1 MQSLRRKQWLAIA
14 TLLVAVCIVFGG
26 GFYTGGVFV
35 LPLAGY
41 VHSTRARIST
51 LFAVSG
57 LTSAISSYFVGG
69 LLDRFRVKWIMAS
82 CLALCGL
89 SMLFLSRAQDF
100 HHLLAGYALLGVG
113 MIAGTNLCAAFVIS
127 RSFAQA
133 RGKLLG
139 LIFAGESAGGMVMT
153 LVAAHVLAHYGRHQ
167 GWRAAYVALALPMLL
182 IAVPMVL
189 LCMRDLPVVGSAPS
203 ATQSQTA
210 PPGLELAQALR
221 TRSFWYL
228 AAAWFCSAFG
238 FSAEIAHVIPSLVAG
253 GFAAAV
259 AASFW
264 SLTLACK
271 AAGQLGLGAIADW
284 IGAPVT
290 WMVCFLCGSVAI
302 LILSTASPAHPLA
315 VLAYVVLGGPALG
328 GTIVLAPVVQAYSL
342 GVKRFGSIHGLLLVL
357 SQTGFMVGPVVTG
370 FIFDL
375 TRSYRVG
382 FAIIS
387 ALFALAGI
395 AVFHC
400 APLSSLMP
408 AEPGPPKAAAA
419 IGELPAS

>member
-1 MQSLRRKQWLAIA
+1 MHSLRQRQGLVIA
-14 TLLVAVCIVFGG
+14 TLLVAVFVVFGG

-41 VHSTRARIST
+41 FHSTRARVST
-51 LFAVSG
+51 LFAISG
-57 LTSAISSYFVGG
+57 LTSAISSYVVGW
-69 LLDRFRVKWIMAS
+69 LLDRFPIRWIMAS
-82 CLALCGL
+82 CLGLCGL

-100 HHLLAGYALLGVG
+100 RHLLAGYAVLGMG
-113 MIAGTNLCAAFVIS
+113 LIAGTNLCAAFTIS
-127 RSFAQA
+127 RSFQQA

-153 LVAAHVLAHYGRHQ
+153 LVAAHVLVHYGRHQ

-182 IAVPMVL
+182 IATPMVL
-189 LCMRDLPVVGSAPS
+189 LCMRDLPVAGSTPTPAQP
-203 ATQSQTA
+203 QVA

-228 AAAWFCSAFG
+228 ATAWFCSAFG

-253 GFAAAV
+253 GFAAAM

-264 SLTLACK
+264 SMALACK

-284 IGAPVT
+284 IGARVT
-290 WMVCFLCGSVAI
+290 WTACFMAGAVAI
-302 LILSTASPAHPLA
+302 VILSLASPSHPIS
-315 VLAYVVLGGPALG
+315 VLVYVVIGGPALG

-357 SQTGFMVGPVVTG
+357 SQLGFMIGPVITG
-370 FIFDL
+370 WIFDL
-375 TRSYRVG
+375 THSYRDG
-382 FAIIS
+382 FAIIA
-387 ALFALAGI
+387 ALFALAGL
-395 AVFHC
+395 AVFRC
-400 APLSSLMP
+400 APLSRLLP
-408 AEPGPPKAAAA
+408 AEPLASKAV
-419 IGELPAS
+419 IG